1 MPMTWRYPGP
11 MRAFSVIFLPVS
23 ALAGAFCAALSGS
36 LPVLSAALAVLMA
49 LAGFILAVRAA
60 AAGRFGAE
68 RVTVRH
74 ILEMREGRLR
84 LAGRFAAIGTAVT
97 LAIRAGVAL
106 TGRPFLAEA
115 GAAAAVLLFALLFV
129 IAWLVIGET
138 ACRNR
143 TIRQAF
149 LDDRLSR

>member
-1 MPMTWRYPGP
+1 

-23 ALAGAFCAALSGS
+23 ALAGAFCATLSGS

-49 LAGFILAVRAA
+49 LAGFVLAVRAA
-60 AAGRFGAE
+60 AAGRFGAG
-68 RVTVRH
+68 RATVRH
-74 ILEMREGRLR
+74 ILAMREGRLR
-84 LAGRFAAIGTAVT
+84 LACRFAAVGTAVS
-97 LAIRAGVAL
+97 LAVRAGVAL
-106 TGRPFLAEA
+106 TGRPFLAEV
-115 GAAAAVLLFALLFV
+115 GVAAAALLFALLFV

-143 TIRQAF
+143 TIRQAL